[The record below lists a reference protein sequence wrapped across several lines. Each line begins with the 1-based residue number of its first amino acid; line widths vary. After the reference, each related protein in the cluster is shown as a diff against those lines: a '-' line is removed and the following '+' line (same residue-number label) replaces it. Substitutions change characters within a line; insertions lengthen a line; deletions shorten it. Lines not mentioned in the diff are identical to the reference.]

1 MAPRKQ
7 QKKSTPS
14 ASAAG
19 PDLYAEL
26 GLARD
31 ATINDVKRAYRRLA
45 LQCHPDKCPGDE
57 AAHEKFQR
65 ISLAYSVLS
74 DEQKRRYYDQTGTT
88 EGLDI
93 SPDEFMDMF
102 QSLLLEII
110 GGADMIRVS
119 AVDRQ

>member
-1 MAPRKQ
+1 MPSKARQK
-7 QKKSTPS
+7 QKKIQSQDN
-14 ASAAG
+14 G

-26 GLARD
+26 AVDRSASIED
-31 ATINDVKRAYRRLA
+31 IKRAYRRLA

-57 AAHEKFQR
+57 TAHERFQR

-74 DEQKRRYYDQTGTT
+74 EPEKRRYYDATGTT

-119 AVDRQ
+119 Y